1 MLDKIK
7 QLTKDTAVYGIS
19 TILGRFFG
27 FILTPF
33 YTHVLPDKGEMGI
46 YNNYYAAIAFLNV
59 VFIYGMDAAF
69 MKYAS
74 LNSGETKKKVF
85 STALIAVTVTTII
98 LSIVLYFLQNSF
110 MSYLDIPGKYL
121 LIDAERFYRFFYYLI
136 FILILDTVTII
147 PFAYLRL
154 ERKSKKFA
162 LIRLVNIV
170 VNLLLNLFFFIK
182 LKWGMES
189 IFVAN
194 LIASLLNLV
203 LLAPD
208 ILQNLVLKIDKEYL
222 RKMFWFGVPYLPASL
237 SATIVQVINRP
248 MVEKLTDYE
257 TLGVFSA
264 SYKLGTLMML
274 VVMMFQF
281 AWQPF
286 FLTNAKEKNAKEI
299 FAKVLTL
306 FLLFTSLLWIV
317 ISLFIDDV
325 MKMKLFGISIYQERY
340 QDGLVIVPIIL
351 LGYLF
356 NGIYYNFQAGIY
368 IEEKTKYFPIV
379 TGAGAIVNVVANLLL
394 IPVWGIMGA
403 ALATLA
409 SYIVMAYGL
418 YYYSQKFYKIEYEL
432 AKITRIILL
441 LFATSGVYY
450 YIYYN
455 IGLAFA
461 YKLIMLLG
469 FVGMLFVMRV
479 VSKSEILRLSKMLL
493 RIK

>member
-1 MLDKIK
+1 MLEKIK
-7 QLTKDTAVYGIS
+7 ELTKDTAIYGIS

-33 YTHVLPDKGEMGI
+33 YTHVLPDQGEMGI

-59 VFIYGMDAAF
+59 VFIYGMDSAF

-74 LNSGETKKKVF
+74 QNSGETKKKIF
-85 STALIAVTVTTII
+85 STAIIAITFSSLVF
-98 LSIVLYFLQNSF
+98 SAVLFSAQSLFINF
-110 MSYLDIPGKYL
+110 LDIPSKYL
-121 LIDAERFYRFFYYLI
+121 FNDPERFYRFFYYLI
-136 FILILDTVTII
+136 LILIIDTITLI

-162 LIRLVNIV
+162 LIRLINIG
-170 VNLLLNLFFFIK
+170 VNLLLNLFFFLK
-182 LKWGMES
+182 LEWGMES
-189 IFVAN
+189 IFAAN
-194 LIASLLNLV
+194 FLASLLSLV
-203 LLAPD
+203 LLFPD
-208 ILQNLVLKIDKEYL
+208 MLKNFVWIIDKEYL
-222 RKMFWFGVPYLPASL
+222 KKMFMFGIPYLPASL
-237 SATIVQVINRP
+237 SAAIVQVINRP
-248 MVEKLTDYE
+248 MVEKLTNYE

-299 FAKVLTL
+299 FSKVLTL
-306 FLLFTSLLWIV
+306 FLIFTSVLWIV

-325 MKMKLFGISIYQERY
+325 MRMKIFGISIYQERY
-340 QDGLVIVPIIL
+340 QEGLVIVPIIL

-379 TGAGAIVNVVANLLL
+379 TGAGAFVNIVVNLLL
-394 IPVWGIMGA
+394 IPILGIIGA
-403 ALATLA
+403 ALGTLA
-409 SYIVMAYGL
+409 AYMVMAYSL

-432 AKITRIILL
+432 SKIARMLML

-450 YIYYN
+450 YLYFTG
-455 IGLAFA
+455 GLTTG
-461 YKLIMLLG
+461 YKFLILLG
-469 FVGMLFVMRV
+469 FFLMMFLLRV
-479 VSKSEILRLSKMLL
+479 VNKNEVIKLSKMLL
-493 RIK
+493 RVK

>member
-27 FILTPF
+27 FMLTPF

-46 YNNYYAAIAFLNV
+46 FNNYYAAIAFLNV

-98 LSIVLYFLQNSF
+98 FSVLLYFLQNSF
-110 MSYLDIPGKYL
+110 MSYLDIPEKYL

-299 FAKVLTL
+299 FSKVLTL

-455 IGLAFA
+455 IGLTFA

>member
-1 MLDKIK
+1 MLEKIK
-7 QLTKDTAVYGIS
+7 ELTKDTAIYGIS
-19 TILGRFFG
+19 TILGRFLG

-33 YTHVLPDKGEMGI
+33 YTHVLPDQGEMGI

-74 LNSGETKKKVF
+74 QNPEETKKKIF
-85 STALIAVTVTTII
+85 STAMIAITASSVVFAA
-98 LSIVLYFLQNSF
+98 VLFSAQSLFINF
-110 MSYLDIPGKYL
+110 LDIPSKYL
-121 LIDAERFYRFFYYLI
+121 FNSPERYYRFFYYLI
-136 FILILDTVTII
+136 LILILDTITVI

-162 LIRLVNIV
+162 LIRLVNIL
-170 VNLLLNLFFFIK
+170 VNLLLNLLFFIK

-194 LIASLLNLV
+194 LLASLLSLV
-203 LLAPD
+203 LLSPD
-208 ILQNLVLKIDKEYL
+208 ILKNFKWVIDKEYL
-222 RKMFWFGVPYLPASL
+222 KKMLVFGVPYLPASL
-237 SATIVQVINRP
+237 SAAIVQVINRP
-248 MVEKLTDYE
+248 MVEKLTNYE

-299 FAKVLTL
+299 FSKVLTL
-306 FLLFTSLLWIV
+306 FLVFTSVLWIL
-317 ISLFIDDV
+317 ISLFIDEL
-325 MKMKLFGISIYQERY
+325 MKMKVFGISIYQESY
-340 QDGLVIVPIIL
+340 QEGFVIVPIIL

-379 TGAGAIVNVVANLLL
+379 TGAGAVVNVIVNLLL
-394 IPVWGIMGA
+394 IPILGIIGA
-403 ALATLA
+403 ALGTLTA
-409 SYIVMAYGL
+409 YMVMAYGL
-418 YYYSQKFYKIEYEL
+418 YYYSQKFYKIEYEIS
-432 AKITRIILL
+432 KIARLILL
-441 LFATSGVYY
+441 LFAACGVYY
-450 YIYYN
+450 YLYFTS
-455 IGLAFA
+455 GLTIALKF
-461 YKLIMLLG
+461 LILIVFFGMMFLLRI
-469 FVGMLFVMRV
+469 VNKNEV
-479 VSKSEILRLSKMLL
+479 VKLSKLLL

>member
-46 YNNYYAAIAFLNV
+46 FNNYYAAIAFLNV

-98 LSIVLYFLQNSF
+98 LSVVLYFLQNSF
-110 MSYLDIPGKYL
+110 MSYLDIPEKYL
-121 LIDAERFYRFFYYLI
+121 LIDSERFYRFFYYLI

-162 LIRLVNIV
+162 LIRLINIV

-208 ILQNLVLKIDKEYL
+208 ILKNLVLKIDKEYL

-306 FLLFTSLLWIV
+306 FLLFTSFLWIV

-379 TGAGAIVNVVANLLL
+379 TGAGAIVNVIANLLL

-418 YYYSQKFYKIEYEL
+418 YYYSQKFYKIEYEF
-432 AKITRIILL
+432 AKIARIILL
-441 LFATSGVYY
+441 LFATTGVYY
-450 YIYYN
+450 YIYY
-455 IGLAFA
+455 IVGLTFA

-469 FVGMLFVMRV
+469 FVGMLFALRV
-479 VSKSEILRLSKMLL
+479 ISKVEIIKMSKLLL

>member
-98 LSIVLYFLQNSF
+98 LSVALYFLQNSF
-110 MSYLDIPGKYL
+110 MSYLDIPERYL
-121 LIDAERFYRFFYYLI
+121 LIDPERFYRFFYYLI

-162 LIRLVNIV
+162 LIRLINIV

-208 ILQNLVLKIDKEYL
+208 ILQNLVMKIDKEYL

-325 MKMKLFGISIYQERY
+325 MKMKIFGISIYQERY

-379 TGAGAIVNVVANLLL
+379 TGASAIVNVVANLLL
-394 IPVWGIMGA
+394 IPALGIVGA

-432 AKITRIILL
+432 SKIARIIFL

-455 IGLAFA
+455 VGLTFT

>member
-46 YNNYYAAIAFLNV
+46 FNNYYAAIAFLNV

-85 STALIAVTVTTII
+85 STALIAVTVTTLI
-98 LSIVLYFLQNSF
+98 LSVVLYFLQNSF
-110 MSYLDIPGKYL
+110 MSYLDIPEKYL

-162 LIRLVNIV
+162 LIRLINIV

-306 FLLFTSLLWIV
+306 FLLFTSFLWIV

-379 TGAGAIVNVVANLLL
+379 TGAGAIVNVIANLLL

-409 SYIVMAYGL
+409 SYIIMAYGL
-418 YYYSQKFYKIEYEL
+418 YYYSQKFYKIEYEF
-432 AKITRIILL
+432 AKIARIILL
-441 LFATSGVYY
+441 LFATTGVYY
-450 YIYYN
+450 YIYY
-455 IGLAFA
+455 IVGLTFA

>member
-98 LSIVLYFLQNSF
+98 LSVALYFLQNSF

-121 LIDAERFYRFFYYLI
+121 LIDPERFYRFFYYLI

-162 LIRLVNIV
+162 LIRLINIV

-208 ILQNLVLKIDKEYL
+208 ILQNLVMKIDKEYL

-394 IPVWGIMGA
+394 IPALGIVGA

-432 AKITRIILL
+432 SKIARIIFL

-455 IGLAFA
+455 VGLTFT

>member
-1 MLDKIK
+1 MLEKIK
-7 QLTKDTAVYGIS
+7 QLTKDTAIYGIS

-33 YTHVLPDKGEMGI
+33 YTHVLPDQGEMGI

-74 LNSGETKKKVF
+74 QNTGETKKKIF
-85 STALIAVTVTTII
+85 STAMIAITISSVIFSAVLLI
-98 LSIVLYFLQNSF
+98 SQNLF
-110 MSYLDIPGKYL
+110 MNYLDIPTKYL
-121 LIDAERFYRFFYYLI
+121 LNDPDRFFRFFYYLI
-136 FILILDTVTII
+136 LILLLDTITII

-162 LIRLVNIV
+162 LIRLLNIV

-194 LIASLLNLV
+194 FIASLLNLV
-203 LLAPD
+203 LLYPD
-208 ILQNLVLKIDKEYL
+208 IQKNFAWILDKEYL
-222 RKMFWFGVPYLPASL
+222 KKMFVFGIPYLPASL

-248 MVEKLTDYE
+248 LVEKLTNYE

-286 FLTNAKEKNAKEI
+286 FLTNAKEKNAKEM
-299 FAKVLTL
+299 FSKVLTL
-306 FLLFTSLLWIV
+306 FIVFTSILWIV

-325 MKMKLFGISIYQERY
+325 MKMKLFGVSIYQERY
-340 QDGLVIVPIIL
+340 QEGLVIVPLIL

-379 TGAGAIVNVVANLLL
+379 TGAGAIVNIVVNLLL
-394 IPVWGIMGA
+394 IPILGIIGA
-403 ALATLA
+403 ALGTLA
-409 SYIVMAYGL
+409 AYMVMAYGL

-432 AKITRIILL
+432 SKILRMIFL

-450 YIYYN
+450 YLYFNNALTFSLKFVI
-455 IGLAFA
+455 LF
-461 YKLIMLLG
+461 G
-469 FVGMLFVMRV
+469 FVGMMF
-479 VSKSEILRLSKMLL
+479 ILRVINKNEVINLSKML
-493 RIK
+493 RRQ

>member
-98 LSIVLYFLQNSF
+98 LSVALYFLQNSF

-121 LIDAERFYRFFYYLI
+121 LIDPERFYRFFYYLI

-162 LIRLVNIV
+162 LIRLINIV

-286 FLTNAKEKNAKEI
+286 FLSNAKEKNAKEI
-299 FAKVLTL
+299 FSKVLTL

-325 MKMKLFGISIYQERY
+325 MKMKIFGISIYQERY

-394 IPVWGIMGA
+394 IPVWGIVGA

-409 SYIVMAYGL
+409 AYMVMAYGL

-432 AKITRIILL
+432 SKIARIIFL

-455 IGLAFA
+455 VGLTFT

>member
-1 MLDKIK
+1 MLEKIK
-7 QLTKDTAVYGIS
+7 ELTKDTAIYGIS

-74 LNSGETKKKVF
+74 QNTGETKKKIF
-85 STALIAVTVTTII
+85 STAMIAITVSSV
-98 LSIVLYFLQNSF
+98 LFSIALFLTQSLF
-110 MSYLDIPGKYL
+110 MSYLDIPVKYL
-121 LIDAERFYRFFYYLI
+121 LNDPERFYRFFYYLI
-136 FILILDTVTII
+136 LILILDTITII

-162 LIRLVNIV
+162 LIRLINIV

-189 IFVAN
+189 IFIAN
-194 LIASLLNLV
+194 FIASLLNLV
-203 LLAPD
+203 LLSPD
-208 ILQNLVLKIDKEYL
+208 ILKNFNWIVDKEYL
-222 RKMFWFGVPYLPASL
+222 KKMFLFGIPYLPASL

-248 MVEKLTDYE
+248 LVEKLTNYE

-299 FAKVLTL
+299 FSKVLTL
-306 FLLFTSLLWIV
+306 FLLFTSVLWIV

-325 MKMKLFGISIYQERY
+325 MRMKIFGISIYQERY
-340 QDGLVIVPIIL
+340 QEGLVIVPIIL

-379 TGAGAIVNVVANLLL
+379 TGAGAIVNVVVNLLL
-394 IPVWGIMGA
+394 IPLLGIVGA
-403 ALATLA
+403 ALGTLA
-409 SYIVMAYGL
+409 AYMVMAYGL
-418 YYYSQKFYKIEYEL
+418 YFYSQKFYRIEYEIS
-432 AKITRIILL
+432 KIFRMILL
-441 LFATSGVYY
+441 LFATSGIYY
-450 YIYYN
+450 YLYYSN
-455 IGLAFA
+455 GLTTT
-461 YKLIMLLG
+461 YKFLILLG
-469 FVGMLFVMRV
+469 FFGMMFILRV
-479 VSKSEILRLSKMLL
+479 VNKNEVIKLSKMLL

>member
-1 MLDKIK
+1 
-7 QLTKDTAVYGIS
+7 
-19 TILGRFFG
+19 
-27 FILTPF
+27 
-33 YTHVLPDKGEMGI
+33 LPDKGEMGI
-46 YNNYYAAIAFLNV
+46 FNNYYAAIAFLNV

-98 LSIVLYFLQNSF
+98 LSVVLYFLQNSF
-110 MSYLDIPGKYL
+110 MSYLDIPEKYL
-121 LIDAERFYRFFYYLI
+121 LIDSERFYRFFYYLI

-162 LIRLVNIV
+162 LIRLINIV

-306 FLLFTSLLWIV
+306 FLLFTSFLWIV

-379 TGAGAIVNVVANLLL
+379 TGAGAIVNVIANLLL

-418 YYYSQKFYKIEYEL
+418 YYYSQKFYKIEYEF
-432 AKITRIILL
+432 AKIARIILL
-441 LFATSGVYY
+441 LFATTGVYY
-450 YIYYN
+450 YIYY
-455 IGLAFA
+455 IVGLTFA
-461 YKLIMLLG
+461 YKLIILLS
-469 FVGMLFVMRV
+469 FVGMLFALRV
-479 VSKSEILRLSKMLL
+479 ISKVEIIKMSKLLL

>member
-98 LSIVLYFLQNSF
+98 LSVALYFLQNSF
-110 MSYLDIPGKYL
+110 MSYLDIPEKYL
-121 LIDAERFYRFFYYLI
+121 LIDPDRFYRFFYYLI

-162 LIRLVNIV
+162 LIRLINIV

-299 FAKVLTL
+299 FSKVLTL

-325 MKMKLFGISIYQERY
+325 MKMKIFGISIYQERY

-379 TGAGAIVNVVANLLL
+379 TSAGAIVNVVANLLL
-394 IPVWGIMGA
+394 IPALGIVGA

-432 AKITRIILL
+432 SKIARIIFL

-455 IGLAFA
+455 VGLTFT

>member
-98 LSIVLYFLQNSF
+98 LSVALYFLQNSF

-121 LIDAERFYRFFYYLI
+121 LIDPERFYRFFYYLI

-162 LIRLVNIV
+162 LIRLINIV

-208 ILQNLVLKIDKEYL
+208 ILQNLVMKIDKEYL

-299 FAKVLTL
+299 FSKVLTL

-379 TGAGAIVNVVANLLL
+379 TGAGAIVNVIANLLL

-432 AKITRIILL
+432 SKLARIIFL

-455 IGLAFA
+455 VGLTFT

>member
-98 LSIVLYFLQNSF
+98 LSVALYFLQNSF

-121 LIDAERFYRFFYYLI
+121 LIDPERFYRFFYYLI

-162 LIRLVNIV
+162 LIRLINIV

-208 ILQNLVLKIDKEYL
+208 ILQNLVMKIDKEYL

-299 FAKVLTL
+299 FSKVLTL

-394 IPVWGIMGA
+394 IPALGIVGA

-418 YYYSQKFYKIEYEL
+418 YYYSQKFYKIEYEF
-432 AKITRIILL
+432 AKIARIILL
-441 LFATSGVYY
+441 LFATTGVYY
-450 YIYYN
+450 YIYY
-455 IGLAFA
+455 IVGFTFA
-461 YKLIMLLG
+461 YKLIILLG

>member
-98 LSIVLYFLQNSF
+98 LSVALYFLQNSF
-110 MSYLDIPGKYL
+110 MSYLDIPEKYL
-121 LIDAERFYRFFYYLI
+121 LIDPERFYRFFYYLI

-162 LIRLVNIV
+162 LIRLINIV

-299 FAKVLTL
+299 FSKVLTL

-379 TGAGAIVNVVANLLL
+379 TSAGAIVNVVANLLL
-394 IPVWGIMGA
+394 IPALGIVGA

-432 AKITRIILL
+432 SKIARIIFL

-455 IGLAFA
+455 VGLTFT

>member
-98 LSIVLYFLQNSF
+98 LSVALYFLQNSF
-110 MSYLDIPGKYL
+110 MSYLDIPEKYL
-121 LIDAERFYRFFYYLI
+121 LIDPERFYRFFYYLI

-147 PFAYLRL
+147 PFANLRL

-162 LIRLVNIV
+162 LIRLINIV

-208 ILQNLVLKIDKEYL
+208 ILQNLVMKIDKEYL

-299 FAKVLTL
+299 FSKVLTL

-394 IPVWGIMGA
+394 IPALGIVGA

-432 AKITRIILL
+432 SKIARIIFL
-441 LFATSGVYY
+441 LFTTSGVYY

-455 IGLAFA
+455 VGLTFT